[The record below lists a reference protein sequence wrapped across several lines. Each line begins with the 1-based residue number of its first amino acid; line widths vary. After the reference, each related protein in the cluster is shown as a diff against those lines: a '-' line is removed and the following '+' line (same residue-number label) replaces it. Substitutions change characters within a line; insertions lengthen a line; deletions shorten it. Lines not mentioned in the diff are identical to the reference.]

1 MNKKVFVIG
10 AAVLGALL
18 IAGLV
23 YLGLNLRQERQEEAE
38 LEALSA
44 MDKREME
51 NEYKE
56 FALQYDE
63 LKRSIRNDSLLQRLT
78 EEEQKVS
85 DLREELRR
93 TKSND
98 AREIQRLKKELATV
112 RAVLRS
118 YVLQVDSLN
127 RLNESLHRE
136 NEAVRQ
142 QYQAATEQV
151 SALNSEKQN
160 LTEKV
165 AIAAQLD
172 ATAVSILPQNKRG
185 KDAKRVKDITR
196 FTVAFTISKNITAQT
211 GERHVYV
218 RLLKPNGE
226 VLSQQGS
233 AAFENTSVGISA
245 QRVIEY
251 TGEEQRV
258 TVYVPV
264 NEYIGAGT
272 FRVQII
278 ADKHLIGSG
287 SITIDK

>member
-1 MNKKVFVIG
+1 MNKKVFAIG

-23 YLGLNLRQERQEEAE
+23 YLGLNLRQERQEKAE
-38 LEALSA
+38 LEALAA

-151 SALNSEKQN
+151 SALNSE
-160 LTEKV
+160 
-165 AIAAQLD
+165 
-172 ATAVSILPQNKRG
+172 
-185 KDAKRVKDITR
+185 
-196 FTVAFTISKNITAQT
+196 
-211 GERHVYV
+211 
-218 RLLKPNGE
+218 
-226 VLSQQGS
+226 
-233 AAFENTSVGISA
+233 
-245 QRVIEY
+245 
-251 TGEEQRV
+251 
-258 TVYVPV
+258 
-264 NEYIGAGT
+264 
-272 FRVQII
+272 
-278 ADKHLIGSG
+278 
-287 SITIDK
+287 